1 MITAK
6 LSQWLIEQIGHELTA
21 HQDYLG
27 VAIHFQRQSLF
38 GWGKLFN
45 DQAMEEAQ
53 HATRIMTF
61 LTDNEVAFDLP
72 PLPGATTHFDSALKA
87 AELSLGWERTMTDR
101 FRAAARLAL
110 DEHDHTTHQFLQW
123 FIAEQVEEEA
133 KMQHVIDLL
142 SSDINLY
149 LAEPLLDALD
159 SGDAED

>member
-27 VAIHFQRQSLF
+27 IAIHFQRQSLF
-38 GWGKLFN
+38 AWGKLFN

-53 HATRIMTF
+53 HATRIMNF
-61 LTDNEVAFDLP
+61 LVDNEVEFDLP
-72 PLPGATTHFDSALKA
+72 PLPGATTQFDSALKA
-87 AELSLGWERTMTDR
+87 AEFSLASEQAMSDR

-110 DEHDHTTHQFLQW
+110 DEPDHTTHQFLQW
-123 FIAEQVEEEA
+123 FLAEQVEEEA

-142 SSDINLY
+142 RSGINLY
-149 LAEPLLDALD
+149 QAEPLLESVTSA
-159 SGDAED
+159 G